1 MEGHMGISIPS
12 FIARPLY
19 LEKISPYIGKNII
32 KVLVGQRRVGKS
44 YLLYQI
50 MAHIRKIHPKST
62 LIYINKELHDFA
74 FIRNGDDLLAYIK
87 KEVATGTT
95 AAKKACLFIDEV
107 QDIAGFE
114 KALRSLV
121 AQEKFDI
128 YCTGSNAFLL
138 SGELATYLSGRHVEI
153 KVYGLSYP
161 EFLVFHKLID
171 NNDSLLK
178 YMKFGGLP
186 YLINLELEERIVY
199 DYLQNIY
206 NAILYKDVVRRFRI
220 RNVSFLERLTE
231 YCADNVGSLVSA
243 KKISDF
249 LKSQKIAISPNIA
262 LNYLSFLCAAFFIL
276 RTPRSEIKSKKVF
289 EIGEKYYFEDLG
301 LRHSITGYRQSD
313 IGKILENLV
322 FLHLKTSGFDV
333 TVGKLGDKEIDFVAE
348 KSGEKMYVQVAYLIP
363 DQKAHDREFGNL
375 LSIADNYRKVVVS
388 MDEPADGNDRG
399 IEHVHIRKFLSGK

>member
-1 MEGHMGISIPS
+1 MSVSIPS
-12 FIARPLY
+12 FLGRPLY
-19 LEKISPYIGKNII
+19 MDKIAPYMGKNLI

-50 MAHIRKIHPKST
+50 MAHIQKHQPRST
-62 LIYINKELHDFA
+62 LIYINKELHYFA
-74 FIRNGDDLLAYIK
+74 SIGNSNDLLAYIK
-87 KEVATGTT
+87 KAAGP
-95 AAKKACLFIDEV
+95 AKKASIFIDEI
-107 QDIAGFE
+107 QDISGFE
-114 KALRSLV
+114 KALRSLM
-121 AQEKFDI
+121 AQERFDI

-138 SGELATYLSGRHVEI
+138 AGELATYLSGRYVEI

-161 EFLVFHKLID
+161 EFLVFHKLPD

-178 YMKFGGLP
+178 YMKYGGLP
-186 YLINLELEERIVY
+186 YLINLDLEDNIVY
-199 DYLQNIY
+199 DYLRNIY

-249 LKSQKIAISPNIA
+249 LKSQKTAISPNVV

-276 RTPRSEIKSKKVF
+276 RTPRSEIKGKKVF
-289 EIGEKYYFEDLG
+289 EISEKYYFEDLG
-301 LRHSITGYRQSD
+301 LRHSITGFQQAD
-313 IGKILENLV
+313 IGKVLENMV
-322 FLHLKTSGFDV
+322 FLDLKTRGFDV

-348 KSGEKMYVQVAYLIP
+348 KSGEKLYVQVAYLIP

-375 LSIADNYRKVVVS
+375 LSISDNYRKVVVS
-388 MDEPADGNDRG
+388 MDDIAEGNFKG
-399 IEHVHIRKFLSGK
+399 IEHTHIRKFLGR

>member
-1 MEGHMGISIPS
+1 M
-12 FIARPLY
+12 Y
-19 LEKISPYIGKNII
+19 WDKIYPYTGKHII

-44 YLLYQI
+44 YLLYQT
-50 MAHIRKIHPKST
+50 MARIRKEHPRAT
-62 LIYINKELHDFA
+62 LVYINKELHDFA
-74 FIRNGDDLLAYIK
+74 TIRNSDDLLAYIK
-87 KEVATGTT
+87 K
-95 AAKKACLFIDEV
+95 AAGPSKKACIFIDEI
-107 QDIAGFE
+107 QDISGFE
-114 KALRSLV
+114 KALRSLA

-138 SGELATYLSGRHVEI
+138 SGELATYLSGRYVEI

-161 EFLVFHKLID
+161 EFLVFHKLTD
-171 NNDSLLK
+171 NNESLLK
-178 YMKFGGLP
+178 YMKYGGLP
-186 YLINLELEERIVY
+186 YLRNLELEDNVVY

-206 NAILYKDVVRRFRI
+206 TSILYKDVVRRFRI

-249 LKSQKIAISPNIA
+249 LKSQKTAISPNVV
-262 LNYLSFLCAAFFIL
+262 LNYLSFLCSAFFIL
-276 RTPRSEIKSKKVF
+276 RTPRSEIKGKKVF

-301 LRHSITGYRQSD
+301 LRHSITGYRQED

-322 FLHLKTSGFDV
+322 FLDLKTRGFDV

-348 KSGEKMYVQVAYLIP
+348 KSGEKMYVQVTYLVP

-375 LSIADNYRKVVVS
+375 LSISDNYRKVVVS
-388 MDEPADGNDRG
+388 MDETAGGNYKG
-399 IEHVHIRKFLSGK
+399 IEHVPIRKFLGRI